1 MVVLY
6 RIGQRV
12 ILDPME
18 FHRLFP
24 EFEVRPGAIGYYATI
39 IENAVMGAKSIEIT
53 IDGIE
58 VNGEPGRFVVD
69 TQCVIHES
77 LIDGSNNSYGDNALV

>member
-1 MVVLY
+1 MIVLY
-6 RIGQRV
+6 RVGQRV

-18 FHRLFP
+18 FQRLFP
-24 EFEVRPGAIGYYATI
+24 DYEVRPDAIGYYATV
-39 IENAVMGAKSIEIT
+39 IENAVLEARSIEIT

-77 LIDGSNNSYGDNALV
+77 LIDGSGSSDSTFA